1 MNCREF
7 FCRNIGTTLGTTVAT
22 TLTMALALAAPVQ
35 AENPELVQSPPMKYS
50 VEPTLSGMAGEVKPQ
65 WLNATGVV
73 GGNQYRLVIYADAAY
88 LDMVV
93 TQSSGAKCS
102 IKRYKAANAEGAPTA
117 PAQSSLALPLGAESL
132 MMRLAQSPA
141 TQYVYLY
148 NEAAIGS
155 CIVWL
160 QAS

>member
-1 MNCREF
+1 MNCRKI
-7 FCRNIGTTLGTTVAT
+7 CQRRAAT
-22 TLTMALALAAPVQ
+22 ALALTVPLALMLAAPVR
-35 AENPELVQSPPMKYS
+35 AEGPELVQSPPMKYS
-50 VEPTLSGMAGEVKPQ
+50 VEPTVSGMAGEVKPQ

-102 IKRYKAANAEGAPTA
+102 IKRYKAANAVGAPTA
-117 PAQSSLALPLGAESL
+117 PAQSSLVLPVGAESM

-141 TQYVYLY
+141 TPYVYLY